1 MNEAGPS
8 GRGPSRIAVVTCRHL
23 VCVSQVA
30 RPTSRI
36 VLIERIPS
44 VEASLLMRSELV
56 TKKYLDARLNQF
68 EARLESKFE
77 TKLTRVQSRIL
88 AGHAQSIAGA
98 TSSARAQWLLVLPT
112 SVMSQ
117 LRNAASLG

>member
-1 MNEAGPS
+1 
-8 GRGPSRIAVVTCRHL
+8 
-23 VCVSQVA
+23 
-30 RPTSRI
+30 
-36 VLIERIPS
+36 
-44 VEASLLMRSELV
+44 V

-77 TKLTRVQSRIL
+77 TRLIQVQSRIL
-88 AGHAQSIAGA
+88 AGHAQSIAGG
-98 TSSARAQWLLVLPT
+98 TSSARGQWLLALPT